1 MNRTTVSLEY
11 IKGDDTRRSFL
22 GKVPGDEVT
31 VAADRIAENHDDL
44 ARMLNTDQA
53 GVHQL
58 AGGLLFRIAEI
69 KRLQPVPLGQEL
81 FDRVYGQDAVTD
93 EAGFRARVKEGLE
106 NMFRRDSD
114 RVFKRMAMKKMQD
127 RSSIALPDGFLKRW
141 VMMNSEKPM
150 SPEDMEAGYPGYA
163 DGLKRQLVEDKV
175 IEKYGL
181 EAKGEELD
189 AFAKR
194 YVADQFAQ
202 YGMPVP
208 EGDDLQRMAARILGD
223 RDQIKRMRDAIVE
236 QKLTAHFKAMLSPKE
251 QRISFDEFVNLARTA

>member
-1 MNRTTVSLEY
+1 MNRTTISLEY
-11 IKGDDTRRSFL
+11 IKDDATRQAFV
-22 GKVPGDEVT
+22 GKAPGDEVT
-31 VAADRIAENHDDL
+31 VNADLLSENHDDL
-44 ARMLNTDQA
+44 ARMLNTDHA

-58 AGGLLFRIAEI
+58 AGKLLFRVAEI
-69 KRLQPVPLGQEL
+69 KRLQPVALEQEL
-81 FDRVYGQDAVTD
+81 FDRVYGKDAVTD
-93 EAGFRARVKEGLE
+93 EAAFRAKVKEGLE

-114 RVFKRMAMKKMQD
+114 RVFKRLAMRKMQE
-127 RSSIALPDGFLKRW
+127 RASIALPDGFLKRW
-141 VMMNSEKPM
+141 VTMNSDKPM
-150 SPEDMEAGYPGYA
+150 TPADVEAGYPGYA

-202 YGMPVP
+202 YGMPAP

-223 RDQIKRMRDAIVE
+223 REQIKRMRDAIVE

-251 QRISFDEFVNLARTA
+251 QRVSFDEFVNLARTA